1 MARSSCPIIS
11 SRKSSVRWTCTSFE
25 GLALV
30 VCSRDGP
37 KGGWV
42 LSGIARSRLLAEV
55 AVLALASVL
64 AACGGS
70 VGGGEAISGNIK
82 IEGSSTVYPITQA
95 AAELFREENPD
106 ARIEVGGAGTSDGFE
121 AFCQGDT
128 QISDASKPIEAE
140 ELEVCEENKVEFI
153 EIPVAYDGISVVV
166 NKEGNTWAKDITSEE
181 LKKIWEPSAEGK
193 VTKWSQ
199 VNPEWPDKPL
209 DLYGPG
215 TESGTY
221 EFFNGEIVGNEEEVN
236 RQSDVEMSE
245 DDNVLVQ
252 GVSGDAN
259 ALGYFGYSYYE
270 NNLDTLRALA
280 VDGVKPT
287 EDTIRS
293 GEYLLSRPLFIYVST
308 EALKN
313 NKAVKPFVD
322 FYLAPENL
330 DRLVKAAKYVTMP
343 ASLEK
348 ESRAQYEDGTTGT
361 VFDENGEP
369 KGGDLKKAL
378 EQSQ

>member
-1 MARSSCPIIS
+1 MSGIGGS
-11 SRKSSVRWTCTSFE
+11 KSIVVA
-25 GLALV
+25 GLV
-30 VCSRDGP
+30 VA
-37 KGGWV
+37 
-42 LSGIARSRLLAEV
+42 LSL
-55 AVLALASVL
+55 VLAG
-64 AACGGS
+64 CGGS
-70 VGGGEAISGNIK
+70 ANGQQGGGGEPVTGEIR

-95 AAELFREENPD
+95 AAELFREQNPD

-128 QISDASKPIEAE
+128 EISDASRPIEAAE
-140 ELEVCEENKVEFI
+140 IQACKKAGVEYI
-153 EIPVAYDGISVVV
+153 EIPIAYDGISVVV
-166 NKEGNTWAKDITSEE
+166 NKKGNTWAKDITKEE
-181 LKKIWEPSAEGK
+181 LKTMWEPSAEGK

-199 VNPEWPDKPL
+199 VRSSWPDRPL
-209 DLYGPG
+209 NLYGPG

-287 EDTIRS
+287 ENSIRS

-308 EALKN
+308 DALKN
-313 NKAVKPFVD
+313 NKAVEPFVN
-322 FYLAPENL
+322 FYVSPQNL

-343 ASLEK
+343 DSLEE
-348 ESRAQYEDGTTGT
+348 ESRAQWEDRTTGT
-361 VFDENGEP
+361 VFDANGEP
-369 KGGDLKKAL
+369 KGGDLETAL
-378 EQSQ
+378 KQSQ

>member
-1 MARSSCPIIS
+1 
-11 SRKSSVRWTCTSFE
+11 
-25 GLALV
+25 
-30 VCSRDGP
+30 
-37 KGGWV
+37 
-42 LSGIARSRLLAEV
+42 LSGIGRSESFVV
-55 AVLALASVL
+55 AGPKLFVTTGLIVALSLVLAG
-64 AACGGS
+64 CGGGAS
-70 VGGGEAISGNIK
+70 GQEGGEPVSGEIR

-128 QISDASKPIEAE
+128 QISDASRPIEAE
-140 ELEVCEENKVEFI
+140 EIEACKEAGVEYI
-153 EIPVAYDGISVVV
+153 EIPIAYDGISMVV
-166 NKEGNTWAKDITSEE
+166 NKQGNDWATEITSEE
-181 LKKIWEPSAEGK
+181 LKKMWEPSAEGA
-193 VTKWSQ
+193 VTEWSQ
-199 VNPEWPDKPL
+199 VNPDWPDKPL

-221 EFFNGEIVGNEEEVN
+221 EFFNGEIVGNEEEVS

-287 EDTIRS
+287 EDSIRS

-313 NKAVKPFVD
+313 NKSVEPFVD

-330 DRLVKAAKYVTMP
+330 DRLVKAAKYVTIP

-348 ESRAQYEDGTTGT
+348 ESRAQYEDRTAGT
-361 VFDENGEP
+361 VFDAEGEP
-369 KGGDLKKAL
+369 KGGDLETAL
-378 EQSQ
+378 QRSQ